1 MMYDLLILGMGEA
14 ACAAALAAAERNLR
28 VAIVDRATAIDQR
41 ALEGVVDL
49 ARSLDDLRVDSV
61 CGVTV
66 GGRPTQ
72 RTSVVADLWSELS
85 ERVTSHRAAAVAE
98 LSRHGIDCLAG
109 RVRFGGSH
117 EVILEHAGVA
127 TVLMA
132 DRIVIATGKRSA
144 RAGHLEFDGQRLLTM
159 EDVPDLFGIPERLAV
174 VVDDVLGLESVRLL
188 CRLGARVTVVGEAVE
203 EISERER
210 QRIDSCL
217 VSAGLAR
224 PEWRVGAAVMH
235 VERDL
240 LDHVVLSLS
249 DGTYLEREALL
260 YCGRVCG
267 NTDTLNL
274 SAAGLEADDRGQL
287 WCNARFQTWVPHIF
301 GLGEVIGY
309 RSSPEQLSLCGADF
323 VDAVLAVETADE
335 HRRIECRLSQRPL
348 ALV

>member
-49 ARSLDDLRVDSV
+49 ARSLDVLRVDAV
-61 CGVTV
+61 CGVSV
-66 GGRPTQ
+66 GGRPEQ

-98 LSRHGIDCLAG
+98 LSCQGVDCLAG

-117 EVILEHAGVA
+117 EVIMELAGVP
-127 TVLMA
+127 TVLTA
-132 DRIVIATGKRSA
+132 DRIVIATGKRGA
-144 RAGHLEFDGQRLLTM
+144 RAAHLEFDGQRLLTM

-174 VVDDVLGLESVRLL
+174 VVDDVWGLDSVHLL

-203 EISERER
+203 EISEWEK
-210 QRIDSCL
+210 QRVDSCL
-217 VSAGLAR
+217 ASAGLPR

-235 VERDL
+235 VEQDG

-249 DGTYLEREALL
+249 DGTCLEQDAVL

-267 NTDTLNL
+267 NTDTLDL
-274 SAAGLEADDRGQL
+274 PAAGLEADDRGQL

-301 GLGEVIGY
+301 GLGEVIGH
-309 RSSPEQLSLCGADF
+309 RSSPEQLPLCGVDF
-323 VDAVLAVETADE
+323 VDVLLDVETADE
-335 HRRIECRLSQRPL
+335 HRRFECRLSQRSL